1 MMRMPDHIRRMYDEW
16 CALQRGSK
24 TPIEKPKEL
33 QDYLE
38 ERRRIIEKA
47 EANGCLIG

>member
-1 MMRMPDHIRRMYDEW
+1 MLRMPEDIRHMLNEW
-16 CALQRGSK
+16 AARQRESNV
-24 TPIEKPKEL
+24 PVEKPKEL

-47 EANGCLIG
+47 EANGCMIG